1 MTEREIEEKIKI
13 KQCDYCDKEFKPFRT
28 SQWFCSAECEIAAM
42 NSWHVAPLPN

>member
-1 MTEREIEEKIKI
+1 MTERERVDKTKM

-28 SQWFCSAECEIAAM
+28 SQWYCADCEIAAM